1 VETLVGKARVLSRGG
16 SLDNP
21 HDRALAHRVFSQE
34 TRMDL
39 AMAMSM
45 ALFSLFV
52 GSSAYFFYKM
62 AR

>member
-1 VETLVGKARVLSRGG
+1 LFKGG
-16 SLDNP
+16 NP
-21 HDRALAHRVFSQE
+21 HNSHDRALAHRAFSQE
-34 TRMDL
+34 TSMDL

>member
-1 VETLVGKARVLSRGG
+1 MTVRWRTEHFRRR
-16 SLDNP
+16 P
-21 HDRALAHRVFSQE
+21 P
-34 TRMDL
+34 MDI

>member
-1 VETLVGKARVLSRGG
+1 VLLKARSQ
-16 SLDNP
+16 DNP
-21 HDRALAHRVFSQE
+21 RNRALAHRAFLQE
-34 TRMDL
+34 TSMDL

>member
-1 VETLVGKARVLSRGG
+1 LKDESQ
-16 SLDNP
+16 DNP
-21 HDRALAHRVFSQE
+21 HDRALAHSAISQE
-34 TRMDL
+34 TCMDL